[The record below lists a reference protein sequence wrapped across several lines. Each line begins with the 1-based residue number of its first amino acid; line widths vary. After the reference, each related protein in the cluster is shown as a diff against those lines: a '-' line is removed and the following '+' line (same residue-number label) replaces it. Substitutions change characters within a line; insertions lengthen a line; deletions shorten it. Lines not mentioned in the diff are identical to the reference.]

1 MTREQFDQLVADEI
15 NNFIE
20 YWTSDDDERDRMYR
34 VLQNFM
40 EEVYETPIHK
50 Q

>member
-1 MTREQFDQLVADEI
+1 MTKQQIDQLVADEI

-40 EEVYETPIHK
+40 KEVYETPTY
-50 Q
+50 